1 MQLQVGTQDSDE
13 GEPLYLTRADL
24 KAHAHG
30 IGASRAGKS
39 KLIEH
44 IARYFI
50 RERQGFCLI
59 DPGGFLYQDLI
70 QWLAYVRPERSEILL
85 LDPSNEKK
93 IVGFNPLHMDGVK
106 NEAAISAKVDRIVAL
121 TTKALGM
128 SDLTNAPRLERVM
141 RCLYYVL
148 IEQDLSLEAVRYFL
162 SPRHLHVRDAIIE
175 RIQSETI
182 KDQWLMLTQGK
193 RPEAYMNMVESTA
206 NRLFKV
212 LTQPSVKRIIGVP
225 QNSIDVGAITNNRS
239 SLLVNLQPSFSFSQ
253 DAAQIIG
260 TFLVNEIWEAVRK
273 RTRDEMRKAPHFY
286 LLVDEFQSFA
296 TPDFGQILDQGA
308 KYGLHLIL
316 FHQNLNQLDSNIRT
330 AMTACHSRFVFGG
343 ITSGDASQ
351 MLDGSRPTFEDLRD
365 DISAV
370 PSLRARY
377 YILKRPDQPLA
388 LAYTPEV
395 HEYRVPEEKVEDYV
409 DAMRA
414 GFLSPDEVDELMRK
428 SVPIH
433 EEPIPER
440 SRPEQP
446 SSVDLGQI
454 LTGGETR
461 PPNPPK
467 TSARWKPQPFELTYD
482 RARGTLTHRDSQR
495 QIAGV
500 ARDLGFKAQVEKPVL
515 DGTGLVDVSLEKGD
529 IKIACEVSITSTA
542 TWETRNVTKCLQAGY
557 SQVWV
562 IAFPQNI
569 TRLTARIREAIPVIE
584 QVKLK
589 VFTLGDCFAE
599 LLKLAP
605 PVDPKTGKPVKLAG
619 QWLTVPEAA
628 EFFQVN
634 KSTIYRWKN
643 EGRLP
648 YRQLGRKIL
657 FDRDLL
663 LILDRHNLTGKNRT
677 SVILDKP
684 VKLEKPKTKTKKQQD
699 DRYRKML
706 GLG

>member
-1 MQLQVGTQDSDE
+1 MQLQVGTQDNEE
-13 GEPLYLTRADL
+13 GEPLYLSSGDL

-44 IARYFI
+44 IARHFI
-50 RERQGFCLI
+50 KTRQGFCLI
-59 DPGGFLYQDLI
+59 DPGGFLYQDLV
-70 QWLAYVRPERSEILL
+70 QWLAYVRPARSEIVL

-93 IVGFNPLHMDGVK
+93 VVGFNPLHMGGVK
-106 NEAAISAKVDRIVAL
+106 NEATISAKVDRIVAL

-162 SPRHLHVRDAIIE
+162 SPRHLHIRDTIID

-253 DAAQIIG
+253 DAAHIIG
-260 TFLVNEIWEAVRK
+260 TFLINEIWEAVRK
-273 RTRDEMRKAPHFY
+273 RTRDEMRKAPQFY

-316 FHQNLNQLDSNIRT
+316 FHQNLNQLDNQIRT

-343 ITSGDASQ
+343 VTGSDASQ
-351 MLDGSRPTFEDLRD
+351 MLEGSRPTFEDLRD

-370 PSLRARY
+370 PSLPARH
-377 YILKRPDQPLA
+377 YILKRPDKPLVN
-388 LAYTPEV
+388 AYTPEV
-395 HEYRVPEEKVEDYV
+395 REYRVPEDKLDRYV
-409 DAMRA
+409 DAMTA
-414 GFLSPDEVDELMRK
+414 GFLSPDEVDDLMRK

-433 EEPIPER
+433 QEPTPEP

-446 SSVDLGQI
+446 PSVDLGQI
-454 LTGGETR
+454 LTGKETSA
-461 PPNPPK
+461 PKPPK
-467 TSARWKPQPFELTYD
+467 SSTRRKPQPFKLTYD
-482 RARGTLTHRDSQR
+482 RARGTLTHKDSQR

-515 DGTGLVDVSLEKGD
+515 DGAGQVDVSLEKG
-529 IKIACEVSITSTA
+529 
-542 TWETRNVTKCLQAGY
+542 
-557 SQVWV
+557 
-562 IAFPQNI
+562 
-569 TRLTARIREAIPVIE
+569 
-584 QVKLK
+584 
-589 VFTLGDCFAE
+589 
-599 LLKLAP
+599 
-605 PVDPKTGKPVKLAG
+605 
-619 QWLTVPEAA
+619 
-628 EFFQVN
+628 
-634 KSTIYRWKN
+634 
-643 EGRLP
+643 
-648 YRQLGRKIL
+648 
-657 FDRDLL
+657 
-663 LILDRHNLTGKNRT
+663 RH
-677 SVILDKP
+677 
-684 VKLEKPKTKTKKQQD
+684 QD
-699 DRYRKML
+699 SL
-706 GLG
+706 